1 MKTDDTG
8 GTSAANDP
16 AHKGETGEIEQRL
29 ARRFAVELDRAER
42 DYPALRRSRDA
53 ANPDGAM
60 TRSGRS
66 MLGWR
71 RLALPVTAIAV
82 LLAVS
87 LVGVG
92 LTFRPNAAG
101 PAAPTSAAP
110 TSSRAASGPP
120 ASDGIPNQVDGQRVY
135 RIADKAEWQKLSGS
149 FLLGAYVE
157 RFALPCAQ
165 LATRPPAE
173 AKLYGTCDDP
183 YWLASQAGQPYD
195 FFALVQPA
203 PNGTDALA
211 GWADGPAVVIRAHT
225 HDPAAADCATA
236 DRDKCE
242 RAVVVE
248 AVVWPTVP
256 MEIDGNRIFR
266 ASDQGLFPTSG
277 SFLLGGPFEEPHGP
291 FEDPQF
297 ALPCAMRANLT
308 NAEQQ
313 LIPYCYVQSIDGL
326 PIAPMSNFNATRGEI
341 LVARVHVNDPL
352 AAQCPASDRADCR
365 AAIIVEAVVWHGDQQ
380 AVSATPAELSANP
393 SGTAGTNPAS
403 AEGVGPAGSGG
414 ASGSARSAPPSPA
427 GAPSALTT
435 DTTTT
440 PPYSPSPS

>member
-1 MKTDDTG
+1 MKTDDSG

-53 ANPDGAM
+53 SNQDRG
-60 TRSGRS
+60 RSGRS

-71 RLALPVTAIAV
+71 RLALPVTAVAV

-92 LTFRPNAAG
+92 LTMRPNAAG
-101 PAAPTSAAP
+101 PAAP
-110 TSSRAASGPP
+110 SSSEPSVSPMGPP
-120 ASDGIPNQVDGQRVY
+120 SSDGIPNQIDGQRVY
-135 RIADKAEWQKLSGS
+135 LIADKAEWQNLTGS
-149 FLLGAYVE
+149 FLLSGYAVLNVPSCPPPVVGTPEPTAEQDLIGWCSSIQLVASPNYSGHFPISVMAAPRSWGA
-157 RFALPCAQ
+157 L
-165 LATRPPAE
+165 TGWTNGPAIVMRVHI
-173 AKLYGTCDDP
+173 DDP
-183 YWLASQAGQPYD
+183 ESANCASAQQAECQ
-195 FFALVQPA
+195 A
-203 PNGTDALA
+203 
-211 GWADGPAVVIRAHT
+211 
-225 HDPAAADCATA
+225 
-236 DRDKCE
+236 
-242 RAVVVE
+242 AVVVE
-248 AVVWPTVP
+248 SVVWPTVP

-277 SFLLGGPFEEPHGP
+277 SFLLGGPFEEP
-291 FEDPQF
+291 EF
-297 ALPCAMRANLT
+297 ALPCAMRPNLS

-326 PIAPMSNFNATRGEI
+326 PIAPMSNIDATRGQI
-341 LVARVHVNDPL
+341 VVARVHVNDPL

-365 AAIIVEAVVWHGDQQ
+365 AAIVVESVVWHGDQP
-380 AVSATPAELSANP
+380 AVSATPAELSAKP

-403 AEGVGPAGSGG
+403 AEGIGPAGSGG
-414 ASGSARSAPPSPA
+414 ASASARSAPPSPA